1 MVYFS
6 EYRCSCRDYPDPD
19 RHKMGWR
26 LVISVQVG
34 PSWKVSIC
42 ALRKAVFVIRFLVVA
57 R

>member
-6 EYRCSCRDYPDPD
+6 DYRCSCRDYLDSD
-19 RHKMGWR
+19 RHKMGQR
-26 LVISVQVG
+26 LVISVQIG
-34 PSWKVSIC
+34 PSWKVFIC